1 MRLLD
6 PSFKYIPAARTN
18 VTETWRRFGFRPT
31 TEAERRSRETR
42 GDDAPLAETPS
53 AGAVPP
59 RRRRADRPVS
69 E

>member
-1 MRLLD
+1 MRWLD
-6 PSFKYIPAARTN
+6 PSFKYVPAGRTN

-31 TEAERRSRETR
+31 TEAERRSRETQ
-42 GDDAPLAETPS
+42 GDDVPVAEARS

-59 RRRRADRPVS
+59 RRRAAGRPVS